1 MLRGFLLL
9 VLIGMLSGCEGENP
23 ENIPEQPVRGLK
35 TFLIADTEQTTIRRY
50 PSVLQPGSVSTL
62 SFEISGRL
70 NEVNLDV
77 GQVVKK
83 GDLLAEIDTRS
94 LEISS

>member
-1 MLRGFLLL
+1 MHFYCLPWLG
-9 VLIGMLSGCEGENP
+9 VLSACEGEAP
-23 ENIPEQPVRGLK
+23 DNIPEPPVRGLK
-35 TFLIADTEQTTIRRY
+35 TFLIVETEQTTVRRY

-83 GDLLAEIDTRS
+83 GRSSGGDRYTFAGDTG
-94 LEISS
+94 